1 MPQIIYLI
9 LGIVISA
16 GITYLICYFLP
27 QQKIKQRNLEL
38 DLEEQRQKNTIEQLK
53 SVALVKQKEIVNLE
67 DKKVL
72 VTTDITNLQTLSE
85 KLRDKA
91 KRDADTYYNDLVGK
105 MKYKLQ
111 QDEEEVVRRYETFK
125 AEYDEEYSEMLYDYV
140 DAFKKKNETL
150 AAENETLKSSIK
162 DARAKANAIVEANK
176 RTELLESQKD
186 FYRIVLPEED
196 IEEIKRLR
204 EVLPYLRDKEP
215 LNKVI
220 YKVYYEKPLL
230 SMIGRVLGQDKI
242 CGIYKITN
250 LKDGKCYVGQS
261 LNVGQR
267 WVQHCR
273 RGTGAEQPTNNKLYP
288 ILYSLGIENF
298 TFELIEQ
305 CEPFQLNEREKY
317 YQEVFH
323 AQDYGYSIK

>member
-1 MPQIIYLI
+1 M
-9 LGIVISA
+9 
-16 GITYLICYFLP
+16 
-27 QQKIKQRNLEL
+27 
-38 DLEEQRQKNTIEQLK
+38 
-53 SVALVKQKEIVNLE
+53 
-67 DKKVL
+67 
-72 VTTDITNLQTLSE
+72 
-85 KLRDKA
+85 
-91 KRDADTYYNDLVGK
+91 
-105 MKYKLQ
+105 
-111 QDEEEVVRRYETFK
+111 VRRYETFK

-305 CEPFQLNEREKY
+305 CEPF
-317 YQEVFH
+317 
-323 AQDYGYSIK
+323 